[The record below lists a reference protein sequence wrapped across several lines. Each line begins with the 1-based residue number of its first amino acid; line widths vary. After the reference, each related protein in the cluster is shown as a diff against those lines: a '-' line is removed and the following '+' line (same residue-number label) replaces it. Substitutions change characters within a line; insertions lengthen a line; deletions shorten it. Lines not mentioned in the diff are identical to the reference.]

1 MSDPTAFNRTVT
13 LTVRSFADSMQQI
26 QELKDRM
33 DSDAGLAVAAAAT
46 AQASGRADLAVDD
59 FNNLGGPWPDP
70 RHLEHGEPTESPFLS
85 DVAMANHEV
94 TNG

>member
-59 FNNLGGPWPDP
+59 FNNLGAAIGQILATWNT
-70 RHLEHGEPTESPFLS
+70 GEPTEKSFFYQML
-85 DVAMANHEV
+85 
-94 TNG
+94 